1 MSRVIGI
8 EILLFAIGVS
18 ITFRVI
24 LQFRRRRREDRFL
37 KACGIYVIKSSD
49 PMRSRLA
56 GVLRYARRFQ
66 RSGLPGLQVPLDGG
80 SDGALF
86 AIPAPHGKRVKGE

>member
-1 MSRVIGI
+1 MSMVIGI

-18 ITFRVI
+18 IAFRVI

-49 PMRSRLA
+49 PMRPRLS
-56 GVLRYARRFQ
+56 GLLRYARRFW
-66 RSGLPGLQVPLDGG
+66 RRGLPKVPPEGR
-80 SDGALF
+80 SEGALF
-86 AIPAPHGKRVKGE
+86 AILAQHGAKGKGE